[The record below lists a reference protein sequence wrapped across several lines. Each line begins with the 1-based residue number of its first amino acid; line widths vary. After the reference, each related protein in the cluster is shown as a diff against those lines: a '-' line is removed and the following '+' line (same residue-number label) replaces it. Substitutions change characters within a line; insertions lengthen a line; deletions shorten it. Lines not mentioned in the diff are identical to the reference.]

1 MAKIVQIATRQH
13 PIEFL
18 GTWEAYAR
26 KIEAAVAEAARD
38 GAQLLVFPEYGAME
52 LVSLFP
58 EDVRKSLPKQ
68 LDAVQDLH
76 DDFIA
81 LYKDLARRHGVHIV
95 APSLPA
101 RQPDGRFHNRAYVL
115 ASDGGAGFQEKLTMT
130 RFEAER
136 WGISP
141 ARALN
146 VFDSA
151 LGSFAVAICYDAE
164 FPLIVR
170 RLVEAGADLI
180 LVPSCTDA
188 LAGYNRVRVACQ
200 ARAMENQCFVVQSP
214 TIGDAPWSEAVDR
227 NVGAAGVFGPID
239 VGFPS
244 DGVLAQGRLN
254 EPAWVTAEVDLDA
267 LDRVRRDGQVL
278 NRRDWRGSNALG
290 DSPVSRIKL

>member
-1 MAKIVQIATRQH
+1 MARLVKIAARQH
-13 PIEFL
+13 PIDFL
-18 GTWEAYAR
+18 GTWDAYVR
-26 KIEAAVAEAARD
+26 KIEAAVAEAARA
-38 GAQLLVFPEYGAME
+38 GARLLVFPEYGAME

-58 EDVRKSLPKQ
+58 EDIQKSLSRQ
-68 LDAVQDLH
+68 LDALQGLH
-76 DDFIA
+76 DDFVA
-81 LYKDLARRHGVHIV
+81 LYKGFAQRHGVYIV
-95 APSLPA
+95 APSLPV
-101 RQPDGRFHNRAYVL
+101 RQSDGRFHNRAYVV
-115 ASDGGAGFQEKLTMT
+115 APDGRVGFQEKLTMT

-141 ARALN
+141 ARALH

-180 LVPSCTDA
+180 VVPSCTDG
-188 LAGYNRVRVACQ
+188 LAGFNRVRVGCQ
-200 ARAMENQCFVVQSP
+200 ARAMENQCFVAQSP
-214 TIGDAPWSEAVDR
+214 TVGDAPWSEAVDR

-254 EPAWVTAEVDLDA
+254 EAAWVTAEVDLDA
-267 LDRVRRDGQVL
+267 LDRVRRDGQVF
-278 NRRDWRGSNALG
+278 NHRDWKEKATRP
-290 DSPVSRIKL
+290 DSPVTRVPL

>member
-1 MAKIVQIATRQH
+1 VARIITIAARQH

-18 GTWEAYAR
+18 GTWDAYVR
-26 KIEAAVAEAARD
+26 KIAAAVAEATRAGAR
-38 GAQLLVFPEYGAME
+38 LLVFPEYGAME
-52 LVSLFP
+52 LTSLLP
-58 EDVRKSLPKQ
+58 EEVQKSLSKQ
-68 LDAVQDLH
+68 LDALQGLH
-76 DDFIA
+76 DDFVA
-81 LYKDLARRHGVHIV
+81 LYKGLAQRHGVYIV
-95 APSLPA
+95 APSLPV

-115 ASDGGAGFQEKLTMT
+115 APDGGAGFQDKLTMT

-141 ARALN
+141 ARALH

-170 RLVEAGADLI
+170 RVVEAGAGLI
-180 LVPSCTDA
+180 LVPSCTDG
-188 LAGYNRVRVACQ
+188 LAGFNRVRVACQ
-200 ARAMENQCFVVQSP
+200 ARAMENQCFVAQSP
-214 TIGDAPWSEAVDR
+214 TVGDAPWSEAVDR

-254 EPAWVTAEVDLDA
+254 EAAWVTAEVDLDA
-267 LDRVRRDGQVL
+267 LERVRRDGQVL
-278 NRRDWRGSNALG
+278 NHRDWGVQDTA
-290 DSPVSRIKL
+290 DAPPVSRARL

>member
-1 MAKIVQIATRQH
+1 VARIIKVAARQH
-13 PIEFL
+13 PIEHL
-18 GTWEAYAR
+18 AGWDAYAR
-26 KIEAAVAEAARD
+26 KIETAVAEAAHA
-38 GAQLLVFPEYGAME
+38 GARLLVFPEYGAME

-58 EDVRKSLPKQ
+58 KDVQKSLPRQ
-68 LDAVQDLH
+68 LDALQGLH
-76 DDFIA
+76 DDFVA
-81 LYKDLARRHGVHIV
+81 LYKSLAQRHSVRIV
-95 APSLPA
+95 APSLPV

-115 ASDGGAGFQEKLTMT
+115 APDGGVGFQEKLTMT

-141 ARALN
+141 ARALT

-151 LGSFAVAICYDAE
+151 LGPFAVAICYDAE

-188 LAGYNRVRVACQ
+188 LAGFNRVRVACQ
-200 ARAMENQCFVVQSP
+200 ARAMENQCFVVQAP
-214 TIGDAPWSEAVDR
+214 TVGDALWSEAVDR

-244 DGVLAQGRLN
+244 DGVLAQGRFN
-254 EPAWVTAEVDLDA
+254 EAAWVTAEVDLDA
-267 LDRVRRDGQVL
+267 LERVRRDGQVL
-278 NRRDWRGSNALG
+278 NHRDWREKAALP
-290 DSPVSRIKL
+290 DSPVSRVPL